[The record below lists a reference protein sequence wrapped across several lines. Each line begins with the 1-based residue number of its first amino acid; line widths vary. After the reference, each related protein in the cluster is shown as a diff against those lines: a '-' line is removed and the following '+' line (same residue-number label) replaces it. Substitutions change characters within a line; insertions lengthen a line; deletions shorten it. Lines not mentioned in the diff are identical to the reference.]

1 MTFMRRRTAAAAGGA
16 LALALFAA
24 PAARAGEFEL
34 SGWAGQTFPTYQQRL
49 TYQPGAVT
57 LPFPGVAVTQTS
69 AFALTADGALSL
81 GGGVA
86 FFPVEPIGIEVRLDT
101 ADIDVQVTGLRY
113 DVSVDLPPP
122 LPDFTTGIDLGAGA
136 VDVKRIHPVSF
147 NLKLRTPGHVR
158 FFVSGGA
165 SYLPSLEA
173 TVVQTIALGATGFT
187 PPSSL
192 QVGTLGLRAEAVPAD
207 GYSHWGLN
215 GGAGFQFQVAHRI
228 TLLAEAR
235 YFHFDKRTLVWSRAD
250 DRDLSAIEK
259 TFLAQVLQR
268 LPTVSFDPQ
277 FWQATGGIAI
287 SF

>member
-1 MTFMRRRTAAAAGGA
+1 VTHIPRRAAAAAGTI
-16 LALALFAA
+16 LALVLLPAA
-24 PAARAGEFEL
+24 PARAGELEL
-34 SGWAGQTFPTYQQRL
+34 SGWAGPTFPTYQQRFV
-49 TYQPGAVT
+49 YEPGAVT

-69 AFALTADGALSL
+69 AFSLSADGALSL

-86 FFPVEPIGIEVRLDT
+86 FFPIDPVGLEVRLDT
-101 ADIDVQVTGLRY
+101 ADIDVRVTGARY
-113 DVSVDLPPP
+113 NVSVDLPAP
-122 LPDFTTGIDLGAGA
+122 LPDFTTGIDLTSGA

-173 TVVQTIALGATGFT
+173 TVAQTVALGATGFT

-207 GYSHWGLN
+207 GYSQWGLN

-228 TLLAEAR
+228 SLTAEAR

-250 DRDLSAIEK
+250 DRNLSGIEQ